1 MSNRSTGDS
10 RSTQL
15 PPNVTMLEHGPTNR
29 PPELAEGTPPPTN
42 VVPFTRP
49 RAMAEIAA
57 ANPGALEVKPIPM
70 KNAAA
75 ETVHIPVTE
84 VKRQRPV
91 PTKNVNSPTQHMPVM
106 QMPPTKRPAA
116 TMLGLAPLPR
126 QGRLLPVIGRA
137 VEAPPQLPVETKPVG
152 VTTEKVPPQDDWDD
166 FEKMGLGRRRRL
178 NIGSAQKLV
187 VSSYRLLGFAILTI
201 IVVVLVGYIAT
212 TAFYYMS
219 SSWAAPVAISASD
232 EKVVALKAQLAEQ
245 QNSHDRLVAELD
257 DTDRAIAAE
266 QDFQSEFARAIQSD
280 LKGRQAALERV
291 RQLAS
296 KAQSTR
302 VQIRDASAQYAKDH
316 ASTISKE
323 YDAGLIDRS
332 AALSGKYQVAQ
343 IQASNLSLAERQ
355 AEFEQRAAQ
364 LANETRALDAL
375 LGGKTD
381 VALSYDVLKIKR
393 DYDTSKLALARTTQ
407 QRKLLQQSLVRQRE
421 ILKNLQD
428 SALLR
433 VIADKAT
440 VAQVPYENLKS
451 VGVGTRVI
459 ACRLQMLWCHDVG
472 KVRAVLPGEV
482 TFQHPHRGT
491 AVRGQLVE
499 LDLSEPDAA
508 AKNVLFLGG
517 APLWL

>member
-1 MSNRSTGDS
+1 M
-10 RSTQL
+10 
-15 PPNVTMLEHGPTNR
+15 
-29 PPELAEGTPPPTN
+29 
-42 VVPFTRP
+42 
-49 RAMAEIAA
+49 
-57 ANPGALEVKPIPM
+57 
-70 KNAAA
+70 
-75 ETVHIPVTE
+75 
-84 VKRQRPV
+84 
-91 PTKNVNSPTQHMPVM
+91 
-106 QMPPTKRPAA
+106 
-116 TMLGLAPLPR
+116 
-126 QGRLLPVIGRA
+126 
-137 VEAPPQLPVETKPVG
+137 
-152 VTTEKVPPQDDWDD
+152 
-166 FEKMGLGRRRRL
+166 
-178 NIGSAQKLV
+178 
-187 VSSYRLLGFAILTI
+187 LGFAILTI
-201 IVVVLVGYIAT
+201 IVVALVGYIAT

-245 QNSHDRLVAELD
+245 QNVHDRLVAELD

-407 QRKLLQQSLVRQRE
+407 QRKVLQQSLVRQRD
-421 ILKNLQD
+421 ILKNLHD

-433 VIADKAT
+433 VIADNAT

-472 KVRAVLPGEV
+472 KVHAVLPGEV

-491 AVRGQLVE
+491 TVRGQLVE

-508 AKNVLFLGG
+508 ANNVLFLGG

>member
-10 RSTQL
+10 RSTQP

-29 PPELAEGTPPPTN
+29 RPELAEGTPPPTN
-42 VVPFTRP
+42 LVPFTRP

-75 ETVHIPVTE
+75 ETVHIAVAE
-84 VKRQRPV
+84 VKPQRPV
-91 PTKNVNSPTQHMPVM
+91 PTKNVNAQTQHMPVM
-106 QMPPTKRPAA
+106 QMPPKGRPAA
-116 TMLGLAPLPR
+116 TMLGMAPLPK
-126 QGRLLPVIGRA
+126 QGRPLPVIGRA

-245 QNSHDRLVAELD
+245 QNGHDRLVAELD

-302 VQIRDASAQYAKDH
+302 VQIRDAGAQYAKDH
-316 ASTISKE
+316 AATISKE
-323 YDAGLIDRS
+323 LDAGLIDRS

-364 LANETRALDAL
+364 LANETRALDAI

-421 ILKNLQD
+421 ILKNLQE